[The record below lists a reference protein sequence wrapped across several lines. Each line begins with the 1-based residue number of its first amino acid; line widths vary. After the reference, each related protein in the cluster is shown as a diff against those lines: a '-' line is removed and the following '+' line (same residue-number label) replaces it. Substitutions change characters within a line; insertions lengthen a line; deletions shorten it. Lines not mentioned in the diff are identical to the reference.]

1 MAKKIT
7 PDTPVGMITGWG
19 AEMSHS
25 KMEEYGLN
33 FLVSKP
39 FDLDQILNVVAEA
52 MESKGG

>member
-19 AEMSHS
+19 AERSHS

-39 FDLDQILNVVAEA
+39 FNLDQILNVVAEA